1 MKKILL
7 LIAFGLLA
15 NGLWAQNNKGPILF
29 TGALTDQKTD
39 PADGSTYTI
48 QVGLPFVAPAK
59 DANFIGND
67 YAYIRFPWDI
77 LYLYDTFSEEEESFD
92 ISKGF
97 FGDKILLKW
106 VLRSNYDIISRI
118 EISRREY
125 TSASNLINWVK
136 LASVSKDVTEYEDKY
151 VDGGTLY
158 EYKVEAVGV
167 DGDAYLQKY
176 ITGVGFRSPTAVVTG
191 NVNYD
196 GGSPVPDVTVTA
208 NADGANVNL
217 GAAINIKSGG
227 SLDILRLNKPIDKAA
242 TLQAWIKPENP
253 NTAFSAFTL
262 KNEGNLKTV
271 LVEHLEASN
280 SIEVTVDDAVFSIKD
295 FYPTGVINARGDD
308 ELVAI
313 SNFSSNYIH
322 ISVVLEN
329 GAVPKLFINGRQMD
343 AAYETLVKKIEG
355 ANQNGVITKLYETF
369 GVVVPTKT
377 IDLVTNVNLDLWNTV
392 LIGGNGNAFF
402 DEIRIWKAALSNA
415 KIRTDYKRYISG
427 NDSRL
432 VSYIRA
438 EEGLGNFAYDYSRN
452 GFNYNKNHGALVNT
466 SGTNNVLWVSGA
478 GNIPTASQLGVL
490 GVTDANGNYE
500 ISAIPYSGTGESFT
514 ITPSYGLHK
523 FEPSQKIVYLGEG
536 STVVNDVN
544 FKDKSSFIFKGKV
557 LYDTRGVFLPS
568 VTSVPNVNVQGITQ
582 DGYNTYLD
590 AVSGKSYAKGEY
602 WLDDNATVDNKD
614 DVFKEYAPIYLE
626 GANVYIDGQIVLDQ
640 NNIPVETDGYGSFSI
655 NVPIGNHYITV
666 KKDGHVFEY
675 NGRYPE
681 ASTNPDNNFVEFFQD
696 SENQVVFID
705 KTRVTVV
712 GRVVGGTVEA
722 QKPIGF
728 GHNGLFK
735 KDIDNNGT
743 PETLTI
749 SSINNIGVANIT
761 LGYIPPGSTNGSL
774 PSTEFNFLTH
784 IETGEYRV
792 DVMPLKYQLAQT
804 SGLKIVKNNDNIEL
818 LDSDL
823 DLVFSE
829 VNDVTF
835 PEFEYPDGTVETGEP
850 YNYEKSFTYRSTPV
864 LRVISQSSEKE
875 IDVDGQM
882 ISTVGFTYPVYKQY
896 NLYEIVLQSFEKYT
910 NYDGVQAQ
918 EVTVPVTDGELSI
931 TNNLAFTNNESYE
944 RDAKDASIIN
954 YIFRAGKL
962 NISGDFANTLDIKYV
977 LNNIPY
983 EVENDYAKKGIVL
996 GGASDGSQTFVTA
1009 SPDVPDIILRDP
1021 PGSNSFA
1028 SIESGQSISFTT
1040 SNSYKDESGDFVGVD
1055 FALGPDLELT
1065 FGTPPSPSLNIDIT
1079 ADVSTGISTST
1090 SITNGSSI
1098 TKTYTFNQTISTSD
1112 DPLYV
1117 GADGDLYIGQS
1128 KNYFYGSFNKIEPST
1143 TIPTKN
1149 VEGVLVDMTDDEY
1162 VNISANPSLPLYI
1175 SAQKRISFKE
1185 EPLNTF
1191 FIYSQKQIINY
1202 LIPQLQ
1208 LLAVNAITLAE
1219 KNADPVK
1226 KDKPGILTREQYL
1239 DQVSLW
1245 RKLILENERSKYLV
1259 KNDRENAKQ
1268 SLVTVVDDFRI
1279 ELEDAFSNGDSG
1291 TTDSRIYDVLIDKT
1305 EVNDKVA
1312 ALLNSNFENNFSFDA
1327 GVGEFTRSVETTVVA
1342 AKSTEF
1348 NLYVNESIAT
1358 ALGVTFNGVGMV
1370 VSASGYSEK
1379 DINSALSTEE
1389 QTTTTISYTLK
1400 DNDKANL
1407 LSVDVVNLFDGY
1419 GPIFSTIGGVTSCP
1433 YEGAERSVFYNHADY
1448 DAQATLIVALPEE
1461 KQEEL
1466 NYATQRA
1473 EVPEI
1478 LVTVASVSNVPES
1491 SKAEFDLIIK
1501 NNSASETD
1509 QYFTLY
1515 VDNLTNP
1522 DNALI
1527 NIEQNGT
1534 VVFVPYGQSVP
1545 YKMTLGKS
1553 VSDVYDYENIR
1564 VVLESR
1570 CDATVYSDVFVT
1582 AKFAPSCTEVA
1593 LKAPLD
1599 NWVFNNRAAFNTDGT
1614 INKLPVEITGFNVA
1628 FNSFKKIDL
1637 EYRLASS
1644 STWTKLQTYYGSQEE
1659 FEAAANAGEQAITFI
1674 ENTDKPSFAFDIVG
1688 LSLPDGNYQ
1697 LRARSTC
1704 TNGTQFVSEVIT
1716 GRVDLN
1722 APVRFGTPLPTDGIL
1737 GAGEDLRVSF
1747 NEDIFFNSA
1756 GSKIEITGATNQL
1769 LINNNVSLYFEGAN
1783 NTVSIE
1789 KPRIVTG
1796 DFSLEFW
1803 MKNATVAL
1811 NATIFS
1817 QQEGLNIGI
1826 VNGEMAA
1833 TLGGLT
1839 AKGPIASD
1847 NLFHHYT
1854 ITFNNDTGS
1863 LSIYADDKEIGGET
1877 GLNTIQFTNSNALI
1891 IGGNTFVGN
1900 IHDLRLWSKSLT
1912 LANAYANIYTK
1923 IIGNEANLLGYW
1935 PMDEGRGNIAYDL
1948 ASYKHAS
1955 VNTNWDIKPKGT
1967 SYEFANNHYLELDNV
1982 GSVQL
1987 TKNMDAT
1994 ISFWLKTNTAQE
2006 ATVFSNGKGDGT
2018 DPVQSNGLTNKW
2030 AINMNNTGNLTFES
2044 EGVSYQLTTKSVA
2057 DNSWHHV
2064 ALLLN
2069 RSGLLRTY
2077 VDAKQVSSNPVSA
2090 IGGFSGN
2097 KVWLGARG
2105 HIDLANIETFDRH
2118 FTGKIDEFRLWNSVR
2133 NLDQISR
2140 DRFNEVN
2147 NQSTGL
2153 MLYATM
2159 NEPDPTNAKGPRY
2172 FHASTGPD
2180 NLPSDAKLVNGTL
2193 SYTND
2198 APAIKPARALI
2209 NFQVNHV
2216 INQDDMIIDPVISD
2230 WAVLEGQILDITVS
2244 GMFDSAN
2251 NQQESPI
2258 TWTAYVQKNEVSWFV
2273 DGFTEVVDLVKYNG
2287 DAQTFE
2293 ITLIN
2298 SGGTSQPFAITNLP
2312 SWMQLSSSSG
2322 SLSPDSKKII
2332 TVSIDNELPAGI
2344 YNETLFLETDYG
2356 FNQKLPITL
2365 RVLEKEPNW
2374 VVNANDYAYSSNIVG
2389 RIKVD
2394 GIFSDDIYDRI
2405 GVFYNDEVRGVAN
2418 LVYNASYQQHYIF
2431 LTIYSNNPS
2440 GEALDFRIWDATKGK
2455 VLQSTIDG
2463 ALSIPFIS
2471 NDIQGNL
2478 INPILFEN
2486 TSAVEQDLL
2495 FNRGWTWVSFN
2506 VADDNFNDINTLTSN
2521 MVLAT
2526 DDRILSNVPSQ
2537 LETYTDGFG
2546 WSGTVS
2552 VQGGLSVNKMYKV
2565 FLNNQQSLKIKG
2577 TPVNINT
2584 WNFPV
2589 TLDWNWLPYTL
2600 PANMAINEA
2609 MSLYQ
2614 ATPGDVIKS
2623 QNLFAIYDEF
2633 NGWIGSLSYLEDSKG
2648 YMLKSGLGQE
2658 LQYPKNL
2665 GNLNKNANQK
2675 TVEFKQEKIASEF
2688 TKYANNMNAIVLLP
2702 DGYNELLVYDLEHTL
2717 KGKSK
2722 KAVYGNKELSF
2733 ITVYGEGNEEL
2744 EFYVKNDSEIKPTSK
2759 KINFSKDAILGT
2771 FDNPIDL
2778 RENNTD
2784 MGLYPNPFSD
2794 AFSFSIKANKS
2805 QTAVVKIYS
2814 VTGQLVYNKNFKVSE
2829 GLNTISVQPEIS
2841 SGIYL
2846 MHFITDEDFVI
2857 NKIIKN

>member
-1 MKKILL
+1 MVIMKKILL

-125 TSASNLINWVK
+125 SSASNLINWVK

-377 IDLVTNVNLDLWNTV
+377 IDLVTNVNLDLWNNV

-557 LYDTRGVFLPS
+557 LYDTRGVFLPK
-568 VTSVPNVNVQGITQ
+568 VASVPGVNVQGITQ

-590 AVSGKSYAKGEY
+590 PVSGKSYAKGEY
-602 WLDDNATVDNKD
+602 WLDDNI
-614 DVFKEYAPIYLE
+614 FKEYAPIYLE

-705 KTRVTVV
+705 KTRITVV

-722 QKPIGF
+722 KKPIGF

-735 KDIDNNGT
+735 KVIDNNDT
-743 PETLTI
+743 QETLTI

-761 LGYIPPGSTNGSL
+761 LGYIPPGGNVSLPETEIDFSTNS
-774 PSTEFNFLTH
+774 
-784 IETGEYRV
+784 ETGEYRV
-792 DVMPLKYQLAQT
+792 EVMPLKYQLSQT
-804 SGLKIVKNNDNIEL
+804 KGLKIAQNNDNIAL

-864 LRVISQSSEKE
+864 LRVLSQSSEKE
-875 IDVDGQM
+875 IEVDGQM
-882 ISTVGFTYPVYKQY
+882 ISTEQFTFPVYNQFGD
-896 NLYEIVLQSFEKYT
+896 YEIVLRSFEKYT
-910 NYDGVQAQ
+910 NYDVQTPK
-918 EVTVPVTDGELSI
+918 EDIVPVTDGLLNI
-931 TNNLAFTNNESYE
+931 TNNMALPDSELVE
-944 RDAKDASIIN
+944 RDASDASIIN
-954 YIFRAGKL
+954 YKYKAGPT
-962 NISGDFANTLDIKYV
+962 NIAPPFTNTLTIQYV
-977 LNNIPY
+977 LNNITHP
-983 EVENDYAKKGIVL
+983 VENEYANEGIVL
-996 GGASDGSQTFVTA
+996 GGESDGSSNFLTA
-1009 SPDVPDIILRDP
+1009 PDTPDIILRDP

-1028 SIESGQSISFTT
+1028 SIESGQSVSFTT
-1040 SNSYKDESGDFVGVD
+1040 ELANDDKTGGGVTNKLMLGVEISISGVANTKTTLINS
-1055 FALGPDLELT
+1055 LEY
-1065 FGTPPSPSLNIDIT
+1065 GIQ
-1079 ADVSTGISTST
+1079 VSTTSSTGRDLT
-1090 SITNGSSI
+1090 T
-1098 TKTYTFNQTISTSD
+1098 TYTFNQTISTSD
-1112 DPLYV
+1112 DPSYV

-1128 KNYFYGSFNKIEPST
+1128 KNYSYGSYNDIQASSKLKDSISESDYLPLTNSSGNTVYVYPAKAFYFSEEPSDT
-1143 TIPTKN
+1143 FFVFSQKYILESLIPTY
-1149 VEGVLVDMTDDEY
+1149 ESIL
-1162 VNISANPSLPLYI
+1162 ANYDP
-1175 SAQKRISFKE
+1175 
-1185 EPLNTF
+1185 
-1191 FIYSQKQIINY
+1191 
-1202 LIPQLQ
+1202 
-1208 LLAVNAITLAE
+1208 
-1219 KNADPVK
+1219 NAD
-1226 KDKPGILTREQYL
+1226 GIQEQSYYTE
-1239 DQVSLW
+1239 SIRLW
-1245 RKLILENERSKYLV
+1245 REIILENERSKYLV
-1259 KNDRENAKQ
+1259 KNDRETYKA
-1268 SLVTVVDDFRI
+1268 S
-1279 ELEDAFSNGDSG
+1279 
-1291 TTDSRIYDVLIDKT
+1291 LIDI
-1305 EVNDKVA
+1305 VNNYNDELITIINDGNLTLDGKSILENRIVE
-1312 ALLNSNFENNFSFDA
+1312 SNNIKNELDTNFDSNISFDA
-1327 GVGEFTRSVETTVVA
+1327 GVGEFTRSVETSIVAGRSKTINLNISAEVA
-1342 AKSTEF
+1342 AEMGAS
-1348 NLYVNESIAT
+1348 VNETGFEYKVKAFSDYTSTQSI
-1358 ALGVTFNGVGMV
+1358 
-1370 VSASGYSEK
+1370 K
-1379 DINSALSTEE
+1379 EE
-1389 QTTTTISYTLK
+1389 TTSTTTISYTLK
-1400 DNDKANL
+1400 DNDRANS

-1448 DAQATLIVALPEE
+1448 DALATQIVALPAD

-1466 NYATQRA
+1466 SFATQRA

-1637 EYRLASS
+1637 EYRLASQ

-1659 FEAAANAGEQAITFI
+1659 FEAAVKAGEQAITLI
-1674 ENTDKPSFAFDIVG
+1674 SNTDKPSFAFDIVG

-1769 LINNNVSLYFEGAN
+1769 PINNNVSLYFEGAN

-1803 MKNATVAL
+1803 MKNATVAS

-1839 AKGPIASD
+1839 ATGPIASD

-1987 TKNMDAT
+1987 TKAMDAT
-1994 ISFWLKTNTAQE
+1994 ISFWLKTNLAQE

-2133 NLDQISR
+2133 NIDQISR

-2172 FHASTGPD
+2172 FHASTGTD
-2180 NLPSDAKLVNGTL
+2180 NLPSDAKLVNGTV

-2332 TVSIDNELPAGI
+2332 KVSIDNELPAGI

-2658 LQYPKNL
+2658 LQYPKNF
-2665 GNLNKNANQK
+2665 GNLNKNANQN

>member
-7 LIAFGLLA
+7 LISFGLLA

-125 TSASNLINWVK
+125 SSASNLINWVK

-377 IDLVTNVNLDLWNTV
+377 IDLVTNVNLDLWNNV

-466 SGTNNVLWVSGA
+466 SSTNNVLWVSGA

-557 LYDTRGVFLPS
+557 LYDTRGVFLPK
-568 VTSVPNVNVQGITQ
+568 VASVPGVNVQGITQ

-590 AVSGKSYAKGEY
+590 PVSGKSYAKGEY
-602 WLDDNATVDNKD
+602 WLDDNI
-614 DVFKEYAPIYLE
+614 FKEYAPIYLE

-722 QKPIGF
+722 KKPIGF

-735 KDIDNNGT
+735 KVIDNNDT
-743 PETLTI
+743 QETLTI

-761 LGYIPPGSTNGSL
+761 LGYIPPGGNVSLPETEIDFSTNS
-774 PSTEFNFLTH
+774 
-784 IETGEYRV
+784 ETGEYRV
-792 DVMPLKYQLAQT
+792 EVMPLKYQLSQT
-804 SGLKIVKNNDNIEL
+804 KGLKIAQNNDNIAL

-864 LRVISQSSEKE
+864 LRVLSQSSEKE
-875 IDVDGQM
+875 IEVDGQM
-882 ISTVGFTYPVYKQY
+882 ISTEQFTFPVYNQFGD
-896 NLYEIVLQSFEKYT
+896 YEIVLRSFEKYT
-910 NYDGVQAQ
+910 NYDVQTPK
-918 EVTVPVTDGELSI
+918 EDIVPVTDGLLNI
-931 TNNLAFTNNESYE
+931 TNNMALPDSELVE
-944 RDAKDASIIN
+944 RDASDASIIN
-954 YIFRAGKL
+954 YKYKAGPT
-962 NISGDFANTLDIKYV
+962 NIAPPFTNTLTIQYV
-977 LNNIPY
+977 LNNITHP
-983 EVENDYAKKGIVL
+983 VENEYANEGIVL
-996 GGASDGSQTFVTA
+996 GGESDGSSNFLTA
-1009 SPDVPDIILRDP
+1009 PDTPDIILRDP

-1028 SIESGQSISFTT
+1028 SIESGESVSFTT
-1040 SNSYKDESGDFVGVD
+1040 ELANDIKTGGGVTNKLMLGVEISISGVTNTKTTLINS
-1055 FALGPDLELT
+1055 LEY
-1065 FGTPPSPSLNIDIT
+1065 GIG
-1079 ADVSTGISTST
+1079 VSTTSST
-1090 SITNGSSI
+1090 GRDL

-1128 KNYFYGSFNKIEPST
+1128 KNYSYGSYNDIQASSKLKDSISESDYLPLTNSSGNTVYVYPAKAFYFSEEPSDT
-1143 TIPTKN
+1143 FFVFSQKYILESLIPTY
-1149 VEGVLVDMTDDEY
+1149 ESIL
-1162 VNISANPSLPLYI
+1162 ANYDP
-1175 SAQKRISFKE
+1175 
-1185 EPLNTF
+1185 
-1191 FIYSQKQIINY
+1191 
-1202 LIPQLQ
+1202 
-1208 LLAVNAITLAE
+1208 
-1219 KNADPVK
+1219 NAD
-1226 KDKPGILTREQYL
+1226 GIQEQSYYTE
-1239 DQVSLW
+1239 SIRLW
-1245 RKLILENERSKYLV
+1245 REIILENERSKYLV
-1259 KNDRENAKQ
+1259 KNDRETYKA
-1268 SLVTVVDDFRI
+1268 S
-1279 ELEDAFSNGDSG
+1279 
-1291 TTDSRIYDVLIDKT
+1291 LIDI
-1305 EVNDKVA
+1305 VNNYNDELITIINDGNLTLDGKSIIENRIVE
-1312 ALLNSNFENNFSFDA
+1312 SNNIKNELDTNFDSNISFDA
-1327 GVGEFTRSVETTVVA
+1327 GVGEFTRSVETSIVAGRSTTVNLNISAEVA
-1342 AKSTEF
+1342 AQMGAKLNETGFEFTVKSFVDNTSTQ
-1348 NLYVNESIAT
+1348 SI
-1358 ALGVTFNGVGMV
+1358 
-1370 VSASGYSEK
+1370 K
-1379 DINSALSTEE
+1379 EE
-1389 QTTTTISYTLK
+1389 TTSTTTISYTLK
-1400 DNDKANL
+1400 DNDRANS
-1407 LSVDVVNLFDGY
+1407 LSVDVVNLFDGN

-1448 DAQATLIVALPEE
+1448 DALATQIVALPAD

-1466 NYATQRA
+1466 SFATQRA

-1570 CDATVYSDVFVT
+1570 CDSNVYSDVFVT

-1637 EYRLASS
+1637 EYRLASQ

-1659 FEAAANAGEQAITFI
+1659 FNAADNSGEQAITLI
-1674 ENTDKPSFAFDIVG
+1674 SNTDKPSFAFDIVG

-1769 LINNNVSLYFEGAN
+1769 PINNNVSLYFEGAN

-1803 MKNATVAL
+1803 MKNATVAS

-1839 AKGPIASD
+1839 ATGPIASD

-1987 TKNMDAT
+1987 TKAMDAT
-1994 ISFWLKTNTAQE
+1994 ISFWLKTNLAQE

-2153 MLYATM
+2153 LLYATM
-2159 NEPDPTNAKGPRY
+2159 NEPTPANGNGPRY
-2172 FHASTGPD
+2172 FHASTGSD
-2180 NLPSDAKLVNGTL
+2180 NLPSDAILNNGTV
-2193 SYTND
+2193 SFSND
-2198 APAIKPARALI
+2198 APGIKPARTLI

-2216 INQDDMIIDPVISD
+2216 INEDDMIIDPVISD

-2273 DGFTEVVDLVKYNG
+2273 DGFTEVVDLVKYKG
-2287 DAQTFE
+2287 DTETFE

-2298 SGGTSQPFAITNLP
+2298 SGGVSQPFTIANLP
-2312 SWMQLSSSSG
+2312 GWMQLSSSSG
-2322 SLSPDSKKII
+2322 FLSPDSKKII
-2332 TVSIDNELPAGI
+2332 TATIDKELAAGN
-2344 YNETLFLETDYG
+2344 YLETLFLETDYG
-2356 FNQKLPITL
+2356 YSQKLAVEL
-2365 RVLEKEPNW
+2365 RVLEQEPSW
-2374 VVNANDYAYSSNIVG
+2374 VVNPNDYAYTTNIVG
-2389 RIKVD
+2389 RIRVD
-2394 GIFSDDIYDRI
+2394 GVFSEDIFDRI
-2405 GVFYNDEVRGVAN
+2405 GVFYNDEVRGVSN
-2418 LVYNASYQQHYIF
+2418 LVYNASYQQYYIY
-2431 LTIYSNNPS
+2431 LTIYSNTPS
-2440 GEALDFRIWDATKGK
+2440 GEDLVFRIWDASQGR

-2463 ALSIPFIS
+2463 ALFTPFIA
-2471 NDIQGNL
+2471 NDILGNF
-2478 INPILFEN
+2478 INPVLFEN
-2486 TSAVEQDLL
+2486 TGAVEQEIG
-2495 FNRGWTWVSFN
+2495 FNSGWTWVSFN
-2506 VADDNFNDINTLTSN
+2506 VDDLNFNDINTLAGN
-2521 MVLAT
+2521 MTLST
-2526 DDRILSNVPSQ
+2526 DDRFLSNAPAQ
-2537 LETYTDGFG
+2537 LETYTEGFG
-2546 WSGTVS
+2546 WSGTIS
-2552 VQGGLSVNKMYKV
+2552 AQGGLTSNKMYKV
-2565 FLNNQQSLKIKG
+2565 FLTNEQLLKIKG
-2577 TPVNINT
+2577 TPVDINV
-2584 WNFPV
+2584 WEFPV
-2589 TLDWNWLPYTL
+2589 TLNWNWLPFVL
-2600 PANMAINEA
+2600 PDNITVNDAMA
-2609 MSLYQ
+2609 LYQ
-2614 ATPGDVIKS
+2614 PTAGDVIKS
-2623 QNLFAIYDEF
+2623 QSLFAIYDDI
-2633 NGWIGSLSYLEDSKG
+2633 NGWIGSLNYLEDTKG
-2648 YMLKSGLGQE
+2648 YMLKSGQDQIFKYPGIFGTSNKQE
-2658 LQYPKNL
+2658 GLK
-2665 GNLNKNANQK
+2665 K
-2675 TVEFKQEKIASEF
+2675 TMAFKQENISPSFAQYPF
-2688 TKYANNMNAIVLLP
+2688 NMNAIVMLP
-2702 DGYNELLVYDLEHTL
+2702 EGYDELLVFDEERVL
-2717 KGKSK
+2717 KGVSK
-2722 KAVYGNKELSF
+2722 IANYGDKELSF
-2733 ITVYGEGNEEL
+2733 ITIYGEGNEAL
-2744 EFYVKNDSEIKPTSK
+2744 EFYIQNTSK
-2759 KINFSKDAILGT
+2759 LKSTRVKFNFSKDALLGT
-2771 FDNPIDL
+2771 FLTPIDL
-2778 RENNTD
+2778 REEQSD
-2784 MGLYPNPFSD
+2784 VRVSPNPFSD
-2794 AFSFSIKANKS
+2794 SFSVMLEIAEP
-2805 QTAVVKIYS
+2805 QTAVVVIYS
-2814 VTGQLVYNKNFKVSE
+2814 ITGQLVYQRDFKVTP
-2829 GLNTISVQPEIS
+2829 GTNTLNLQPQISN
-2841 SGIYL
+2841 GIYL
-2846 MHFITDEDFVI
+2846 MHVITDQDFVI
-2857 NKIIKN
+2857 HKLIKN

>member
-1 MKKILL
+1 MVIMKKILL

-125 TSASNLINWVK
+125 SSASNLINWVK

-377 IDLVTNVNLDLWNTV
+377 IDLVTNVNLDLWNNV

-557 LYDTRGVFLPS
+557 LYDTRGVFLPK
-568 VTSVPNVNVQGITQ
+568 VASVPGVNVQGITQ

-590 AVSGKSYAKGEY
+590 PVSGKSYAKGEY
-602 WLDDNATVDNKD
+602 WLDDNI
-614 DVFKEYAPIYLE
+614 FKEYAPIYLE

-722 QKPIGF
+722 KKPIGF

-735 KDIDNNGT
+735 KVIDNNDT
-743 PETLTI
+743 QETLTI

-761 LGYIPPGSTNGSL
+761 LGYIPPGGNVSLPETEIDFSTNS
-774 PSTEFNFLTH
+774 
-784 IETGEYRV
+784 ETGEYRV
-792 DVMPLKYQLAQT
+792 EVMPLKYQLSQT
-804 SGLKIVKNNDNIEL
+804 KGLKIAQNNDNIAL

-829 VNDVTF
+829 VNDITF

-864 LRVISQSSEKE
+864 LRVLSQSSEKE
-875 IDVDGQM
+875 IEVDGQM
-882 ISTVGFTYPVYKQY
+882 ISTEQFTFPVYNQFGD
-896 NLYEIVLQSFEKYT
+896 YEIVLRSFEKYT
-910 NYDGVQAQ
+910 NYDVQTPK
-918 EVTVPVTDGELSI
+918 EDIVPVTDGLLNI
-931 TNNLAFTNNESYE
+931 TNNMALPDSELVE
-944 RDAKDASIIN
+944 RDASDASIIN
-954 YIFRAGKL
+954 YKYKAGPT
-962 NISGDFANTLDIKYV
+962 NIAPPFTNTLTIQYV
-977 LNNIPY
+977 LNNITHP
-983 EVENDYAKKGIVL
+983 VENEYANEGIVL
-996 GGASDGSQTFVTA
+996 GGESDGSSNFLTA
-1009 SPDVPDIILRDP
+1009 PDTPDIILRDP

-1028 SIESGQSISFTT
+1028 SIESGESVSFTT
-1040 SNSYKDESGDFVGVD
+1040 ELANDIKTGGGVTNKLMLGVEINISGVIDTKTTLINS
-1055 FALGPDLELT
+1055 LEY
-1065 FGTPPSPSLNIDIT
+1065 GIE
-1079 ADVSTGISTST
+1079 VSTTSSTGRDLT
-1090 SITNGSSI
+1090 T
-1098 TKTYTFNQTISTSD
+1098 TYTFNQTISTSD
-1112 DPLYV
+1112 DPSYV

-1128 KNYFYGSFNKIEPST
+1128 KNYSYGSYNDIQASSKLKDSISESDYLPLTNSSGNTVYVYPAKAFYFSEEPSDT
-1143 TIPTKN
+1143 FFVFSQKYILESLIPTY
-1149 VEGVLVDMTDDEY
+1149 ESIL
-1162 VNISANPSLPLYI
+1162 ANYDP
-1175 SAQKRISFKE
+1175 
-1185 EPLNTF
+1185 
-1191 FIYSQKQIINY
+1191 
-1202 LIPQLQ
+1202 
-1208 LLAVNAITLAE
+1208 
-1219 KNADPVK
+1219 NAD
-1226 KDKPGILTREQYL
+1226 GIQEQSYYTE
-1239 DQVSLW
+1239 SIRLW
-1245 RKLILENERSKYLV
+1245 REIILENERSKYLV
-1259 KNDRENAKQ
+1259 KNDRETYKA
-1268 SLVTVVDDFRI
+1268 S
-1279 ELEDAFSNGDSG
+1279 
-1291 TTDSRIYDVLIDKT
+1291 LIDI
-1305 EVNDKVA
+1305 VNNYNDELITIINDGNLTLDGKSIIENRIVE
-1312 ALLNSNFENNFSFDA
+1312 SNNIKNELDTNFDSNISFDA
-1327 GVGEFTRSVETTVVA
+1327 GVGEFTRSVETSIVAGRSTTVNLNISAEVA
-1342 AKSTEF
+1342 AQMGAKLNETGFEFTVKSFVDNTSTQ
-1348 NLYVNESIAT
+1348 SI
-1358 ALGVTFNGVGMV
+1358 
-1370 VSASGYSEK
+1370 K
-1379 DINSALSTEE
+1379 EE
-1389 QTTTTISYTLK
+1389 TTSTTTISYTLK
-1400 DNDKANL
+1400 DNDRANS

-1448 DAQATLIVALPEE
+1448 DALATQIVALPAD

-1466 NYATQRA
+1466 SFATQRA

-1570 CDATVYSDVFVT
+1570 CDADVYSDVFVT

-1637 EYRLASS
+1637 EYRLASQ

-1659 FEAAANAGEQAITFI
+1659 FNAADNSGEQAITLI
-1674 ENTDKPSFAFDIVG
+1674 SNTDKPSFAFDIVG

-1769 LINNNVSLYFEGAN
+1769 PINNNVSLYFEGAN

-1803 MKNATVAL
+1803 MKNATVAS

-1839 AKGPIASD
+1839 ATGPIASD

-1987 TKNMDAT
+1987 TKAMDAT
-1994 ISFWLKTNTAQE
+1994 ISFWLKTNLAQE

-2077 VDAKQVSSNPVSA
+2077 VDAKQVSSNPVSV

-2180 NLPSDAKLVNGTL
+2180 NLPSDAKLVNGTV

-2658 LQYPKNL
+2658 LQYPKNF
-2665 GNLNKNANQK
+2665 GNLNKNANQN

-2722 KAVYGNKELSF
+2722 KAVYSNKELSF